1 MTRREE
7 ELLMLR
13 PSARS
18 EPAVVEIGGAAAAA
32 LVDAARSLPV
42 SGWDFPAWPNVSL
55 RGTPPSSEL
64 AAVVREIGTRL
75 DGNGFCVARL
85 PEIIAEQPEG
95 IAAGAATLLATA
107 FGSPFRIYQNN
118 PGHWRSLGA
127 DPKRP
132 ANRSEGI
139 GLQLP
144 HTDFC
149 NAEFPPDIVC
159 LLCLRPDPLG
169 GGASL
174 VARIDGIED
183 MLPPAEV
190 EALSRPVF
198 RDGQVVDLS
207 GVGEDANP
215 FAIISMTPGERFRYR
230 FVGHLL
236 DSAPEPG
243 PRAAVRALVDALWE
257 RMVTIPLTAGDLLL
271 VNQHRAVHG
280 RAALGTDQDNVPEAA
295 KRRLLLSFL
304 RTGPE
309 ARPH

>member
-1 MTRREE
+1 
-7 ELLMLR
+7 MLR
-13 PSARS
+13 PSARPD
-18 EPAVVEIGGAAAAA
+18 PAIVAVSGTAAAA
-32 LVDAARSLPV
+32 LVDVARSLPV
-42 SGWDFPAWPNVSL
+42 SGWDFPAWPAVSI
-55 RGTPPSSEL
+55 RDMPQPKEL
-64 AAVVREIGTRL
+64 AAVVQEIGTHL
-75 DGNGFCVARL
+75 AADGFCVARL
-85 PEIIAEQPEG
+85 AGIVVEHPEA

-107 FGSPFRIYQNN
+107 VGSPFRIYQSN

-132 ANRSEGI
+132 VNRSEGI

-149 NAEFPPDIVC
+149 NAEFPPDVVC

-183 MLPPAEV
+183 VLAPAEV
-190 EALSRPVF
+190 EALSQPVF
-198 RDGQVVDLS
+198 RDGQVVNLS
-207 GVGEDANP
+207 GVGGDANP
-215 FAIISMTPGERFRYR
+215 FAVISKMSGERFRYR

-236 DSAPEPG
+236 ESAPEPE

-257 RMVTIPLTAGDLLL
+257 RTVTIPLVAGDLLL
-271 VNQHRAVHG
+271 VNQHLAVHG
-280 RAALGTDQDNVPEAA
+280 RAALGAAQDDVPEAA

-304 RTGPE
+304 RTETE
-309 ARPH
+309 ARPHSRVN